1 MAESESNKNIS
12 YVEDGAIK
20 RYLQEMDDYDFE
32 HFVADLWER
41 QGWNCTVSQASI
53 DAGIDVTA
61 TKSTPYNQ
69 KKLIQVKRYGPNTTV
84 GGPEI
89 QQYASLKHQQSD
101 ADSVVVV
108 TSNGFTKSA
117 KERARDLNV
126 KLVDGDSL
134 ENLVKR
140 LDAEDLL
147 TEYSKSKQVNSD
159 AETSLLFQE
168 TGNKVTE
175 ERRSSN
181 LRKGDGIFTPDS
193 SPDWLYS
200 LERSRQWHR
209 LVPIGIALWFG
220 ALFLAAT
227 FEGVVNPIADLLGYG
242 IVWPLTVGIP
252 LAWYLDMR
260 YVRDETEW
268 YPTGPKYIGSSFF
281 LGPLPMLYYYY
292 KRYKTIGI

>member
-1 MAESESNKNIS
+1 MVEPDSEKGMP
-12 YVEDGAIK
+12 YVEKKTIK
-20 RYLQEMDDYDFE
+20 YHFQEMDDYDFE
-32 HFVADLWER
+32 YFVADLWER

-61 TKSTPYNQ
+61 TKSVPYNQ
-69 KKLIQVKRYGPNTTV
+69 KKLIQAKRYGPNTTV

-89 QQYASLKHQQSD
+89 QQYASLKHQQPD

-108 TSNGFTKSA
+108 TSNAFTKSA
-117 KERARDLNV
+117 KERARELNV
-126 KLVDGDSL
+126 KLVDGDDL
-134 ENLVKR
+134 ENLVKN

-147 TEYSKSKQVNSD
+147 KKYHEPVQVTDDSKDGLYS
-159 AETSLLFQE
+159 EEIE
-168 TGNKVTE
+168 TGVTG
-175 ERRSSN
+175 ERGSPN
-181 LRKGDGIFTPDS
+181 LRKGDGTLTPDS
-193 SPDWLYS
+193 SPDWLYN

-209 LVPIGIALWFG
+209 LVPAGIALWFG

-227 FEGVVNPIADLLGYG
+227 FEGVVNPIADLFGYG

-260 YVRDETEW
+260 YVREETDW
-268 YPTGPKYIGSSFF
+268 SPTGPKYIGSSFF

-292 KRYKTIGI
+292 KRYKTIGL